1 MFFGMFG
8 SIFLLAQFLQV
19 AHHYSPLSAGVRTL
33 PWTAMPIF
41 IAPIAGMLSDRI
53 GGRRI
58 VVDRACSFRP
68 IGLFWLAS
76 VSSPTVSYAHLV
88 PGLAISGFGMA
99 LFFAPVANLVLSSVR
114 HEEQGIAS
122 GAHNAIRELGGVF
135 GVAVLAT
142 VFAHSGGYQS
152 AQAFTDGV
160 VPAVKIGALI
170 VALGGVVS
178 LLIPRQPM
186 STVDLTEAPATTLEP
201 AAA

>member
-1 MFFGMFG
+1 
-8 SIFLLAQFLQV
+8 L
-19 AHHYSPLSAGVRTL
+19 
-33 PWTAMPIF
+33 
-41 IAPIAGMLSDRI
+41 LSDRI

-58 VVDRACSFRP
+58 VATGLFLQA
-68 IGLFWLAS
+68 IGLFWLAT
-76 VSSPTVSYAHLV
+76 VASPTVSYAHLV

-135 GVAVLAT
+135 GVAVLAS

-160 VPAVKIGALI
+160 VPAVKLGALI
-170 VALGGVVS
+170 VGLGGVAA
-178 LLIPRQPM
+178 LLIPRR
-186 STVDLTEAPATTLEP
+186 PASVADPDAVGLAQLEP
-201 AAA
+201 SAA